1 MNTDTMLD
9 QSIDEVGTMLSFID
23 KWIAE
28 LDDAPRALAEM
39 NAAEDEIHTQEA
51 SHVSFE

>member
-9 QSIDEVGTMLSFID
+9 YSIDEATMMLSFID

-28 LDDAPRALAEM
+28 LDDAPRALAAM
-39 NAAEDEIHTQEA
+39 NAAEDEIHAQEA
-51 SHVSFE
+51 AHV